1 MWLSYGTSTS
11 KPRTRGLGETNIESH
26 EAMATFGAKREKGV
40 GGGELQ
46 RWVARET
53 AARAPAA
60 ADIR

>member
-1 MWLSYGTSTS
+1 MAKLWDFDVEASNA
-11 KPRTRGLGETNIESH
+11 RGLGETNIESH